1 MTSAVSSPSER
12 ATPPLWLPSKV
23 QAWNWPFPL
32 CVPLS
37 HTPQAKLQVPPWP
50 APAWVLAAFLEQG
63 HIPAEPSFPRG
74 QAHKRPLQLSPAALG
89 EEASSWNPGA
99 ARDVSKDS
107 ASNCKTHL
115 SSSLRGTT
123 PKEGSQS
130 QVGAAM
136 CSRPHTREQRGV
148 RPVRDSPA
156 KKQASHRESNMCPNS
171 RE

>member
-1 MTSAVSSPSER
+1 M
-12 ATPPLWLPSKV
+12 ATLES
-23 QAWNWPFPL
+23 QAWNWPFLL

-50 APAWVLAAFLEQG
+50 APAWLLAAFLEQG
-63 HIPAEPSFPRG
+63 HIPAEPSSPRG

-123 PKEGSQS
+123 PKEGSRR

-156 KKQASHRESNMCPNS
+156 KKQPSHSKSNMCPNS